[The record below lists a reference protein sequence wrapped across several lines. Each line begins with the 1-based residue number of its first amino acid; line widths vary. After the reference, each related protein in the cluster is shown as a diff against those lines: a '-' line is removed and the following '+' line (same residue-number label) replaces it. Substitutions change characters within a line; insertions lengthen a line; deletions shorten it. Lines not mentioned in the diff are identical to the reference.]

1 MPSLIWATLS
11 YLSAITSKN
20 NTLEIRAGSHLE
32 HMDDVG
38 TLSPIQGEAMWE
50 GHVLFD
56 RKNVL
61 ILAFLVHICKK
72 MVNKGYIAEG
82 GQ

>member
-1 MPSLIWATLS
+1 
-11 YLSAITSKN
+11 
-20 NTLEIRAGSHLE
+20 
-32 HMDDVG
+32 MDDVG
-38 TLSPIQGEAMWE
+38 TLSPIKGEAMWE

-56 RKNVL
+56 RKNVM
-61 ILAFLVHICKK
+61 ILAFLVHMWKK